1 MSRLTRVVVGQWH
14 QPTLAGQVLLRPL
27 SWLFAVLAALRRLS
41 YRVGLRRTGR
51 VPIPVVVVGNL
62 SVGGSGKTPLVAH
75 LVVALGAAGFA
86 PGIVSRGY
94 GGRQDGP
101 RRIAADADPA
111 DCGDEPVWLAQ
122 TTGRPVAVGR
132 DRLRAAQL
140 LTGDCDVIVADD
152 GLQHY
157 AFGRDIE
164 IAVIDGESGL
174 GNGRLLPAGPLRE
187 PRSRLQ
193 RVDHVAVRDG
203 DWPGASRYR
212 VVADRARNLADG
224 RERELAAWAG
234 ETVHAV
240 AAIGVPGR
248 FFAQLEDRGIEVIRH
263 AFADHHAFTPSDL
276 DFGDGQAILMT
287 AKDAVKCRAFADN
300 RMWAV
305 CARVEDLDDL
315 AGAVVRQLQTMET
328 GRGSTTA

>member
-1 MSRLTRVVVGQWH
+1 MSRLTHFVVGQWH
-14 QPTLAGQVLLRPL
+14 QPTLAGQVMLRPL
-27 SWLFAVLAALRRLS
+27 SWVFAVLAALRRLG
-41 YRVGLRRTGR
+41 YRVGWRRTGR
-51 VPIPVVVVGNL
+51 LPVPVVVVGNL

-75 LVVALGAAGFA
+75 LVAALGAAGFA
-86 PGIVSRGY
+86 PGVVSRGY
-94 GGRQDGP
+94 GGRQEAP

-140 LTGDCDVIVADD
+140 LTSDCDVIVADD

-157 AFGRDIE
+157 ALGRDIE

-187 PRSRLQ
+187 PRSRLL

-203 DWPGASRYR
+203 EWPGASRYR
-212 VVADRARNLADG
+212 VVADHACNLADG
-224 RERELAAWAG
+224 RERELAAWGG

-240 AAIGVPGR
+240 AGIGVPGR
-248 FFAQLEDRGIEVIRH
+248 FFAQLEDRGIEVLRH
-263 AFADHHAFTPSDL
+263 GFADHHAFTSTDL
-276 DFGDGQAILMT
+276 DFGDGRAILMT

-305 CARVEDLDDL
+305 RARVEDLDDL
-315 AGAVVRQLQTMET
+315 AGAVIRQLQTMET